1 MWNNK
6 KRPRNQVD
14 MENLDK
20 NYGTEEEKER
30 ESESEQKRMEKIL

>member
-20 NYGTEEEKER
+20 KNGTEEEKE
-30 ESESEQKRMEKIL
+30 SKSEQKRMEKIL